1 MGMFSAHDAGG
12 CACCGDLLRGVFGT
26 RPGAA
31 GGLGRRALLRGAGG
45 VAAAVVAGAVALPGA
60 AHANTGNYEAMLLT
74 CIDPRFPAPTLAYMQ
89 QRGMVGKYSQ
99 FSMAG
104 ASIGVVAPAFQA
116 WQNTFWDNLA
126 ASIQL
131 HRIPRVIALDH
142 RDCGAAR
149 IAYGADAVGTPAAE
163 TKTHG
168 DALRAF
174 RAEVAK
180 RHPTMAVETCIM
192 ALDGRVDIIT

>member
-1 MGMFSAHDAGG
+1 MGMVSAHGARG
-12 CACCGDLLRGVFGT
+12 CTCCGDLLRGLLGT
-26 RPGAA
+26 RSGAA
-31 GGLGRRALLRGAGG
+31 VGLGRRALLRGAGG
-45 VAAAVVAGAVALPGA
+45 IAAAAVAGAVALPGGA
-60 AHANTGNYEAMLLT
+60 RANTGSYEAMLLT
-74 CIDPRFPAPTLAYMQ
+74 CIDPRFPALTLAYMQ
-89 QRGMVGKYSQ
+89 GRGLVGKYSQ

-104 ASIGVVAPAFQA
+104 ASVGVVAPAFQA

-149 IAYGADAVGTPAAE
+149 IAYGADAVATPAAE
-163 TKTHG
+163 TAQHG
-168 DALRAF
+168 AALRAF

-180 RHPTMAVETCIM
+180 RHPTLIVETGIM
-192 ALDGRVDIIT
+192 ALDGRVDIIS